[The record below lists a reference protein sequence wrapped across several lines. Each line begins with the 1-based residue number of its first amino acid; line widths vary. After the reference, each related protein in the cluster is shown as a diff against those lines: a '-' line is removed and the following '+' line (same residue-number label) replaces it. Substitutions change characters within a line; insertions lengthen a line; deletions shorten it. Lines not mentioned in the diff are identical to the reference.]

1 MPMCMECPGNGCPP
15 TTGGGLVPTMTMPP
29 GGGPPTGNRL
39 PTGGCA
45 AAKDGVPG
53 RGTPGSCGDIL
64 GFFLS
69 GGESPL
75 GENSPSGGEGRF

>member
-1 MPMCMECPGNGCPP
+1 MGCVGNGGPP
-15 TTGGGLVPTMTMPP
+15 ATGGGFVPTITIPVGPP
-29 GGGPPTGNRL
+29 GGATPTGSRL

-45 AAKDGVPG
+45 AAKDGVFG

-64 GFFLS
+64 CLFFS

-75 GENSPSGGEGRF
+75 GENSP